1 MSVDSGFEIEVSCVQ
16 VQDPGD
22 PEGSI
27 PTLKRLTIC
36 LLVFFVFVFVSFCFV
51 YLRQG
56 LHVDQTGLELT
67 ETHWP
72 LLPECCDQR
81 LSVFSFL

>member
-36 LLVFFVFVFVSFCFV
+36 LLVFFVFVFVFLFFV
-51 YLRQG
+51 
-56 LHVDQTGLELT
+56 
-67 ETHWP
+67 
-72 LLPECCDQR
+72 
-81 LSVFSFL
+81 F